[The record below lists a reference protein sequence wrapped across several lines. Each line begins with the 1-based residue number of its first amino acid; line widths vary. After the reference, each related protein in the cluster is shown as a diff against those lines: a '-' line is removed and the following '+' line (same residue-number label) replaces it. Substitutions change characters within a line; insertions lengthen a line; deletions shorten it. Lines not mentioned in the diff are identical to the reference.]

1 MIQSNKAAL
10 PKNNYP
16 KFFQSL
22 RFFLP
27 YRRRIILLIGLE
39 ILSAAFLLAGPYFSK
54 FYIDKAFLNKN
65 MAAFLKITIF
75 GAAVFLVSSVATL
88 TRDII
93 KKKSSS
99 RIKINLA
106 GKFIKHLFSLDLS
119 FFQSHSIGE
128 NFYRIS
134 DIDTISHFIAED
146 IPALVADLFKLTAIF
161 SISLFLDYRLAAA
174 MVILSPFFFL
184 QSFKIRKKL
193 RSLYEELWK
202 SQIKLSKRLQEG
214 LSRILVIKAFS
225 LERLQRYAYMRFLI
239 ENIRL
244 SLKIFRWSTFKSL
257 ATNIFSRLAY
267 GMIALYGGWLI
278 IKGSLSLGTYTAAM
292 LYIGQI
298 GILLE
303 GFASRFEYFMQK
315 TVAVEKFLE
324 IVETTPGI
332 KDSVDAVVI
341 PSLSRDIVFD
351 SVTFGYSA
359 DRPVF
364 RNLNLRIPLG
374 KWVGIAGPSGCGK
387 TTLLNLILRLYEPQ
401 AGRIL
406 IGGYD
411 IRNIKMD
418 SLREKVAIATQEP
431 LLFDLSI
438 RENIAY
444 GLSFLSDEGLYQALE
459 VVRAGGFVKTL
470 AQGIHTNIGENAAI
484 LSQGYKQRIA
494 LARAIVRNPELL
506 LLDEA
511 TSSIDSQSEEGIFRS
526 LRRERAVKSTI
537 VISHRL
543 FSIADAD
550 RIFFLTGTGRVEEG
564 THRELMEKSNEY
576 REFFQA
582 QLQEQAGSLRV

>member
-1 MIQSNKAAL
+1 MPA
-10 PKNNYP
+10 KNGYS
-16 KFFQSL
+16 KFFQRL

-27 YRRRIILLIGLE
+27 YHKRITLLILLE
-39 ILSAAFLLAGPYFSK
+39 IFSATFLLAGPYFSK

-65 MAAFLKITIF
+65 MAAFLKITIL
-75 GAAVFLVSSVATL
+75 GAAVFLTSSLAAL
-88 TRDII
+88 ARDIV

-106 GKFIKHLFSLDLS
+106 GKFIKHLFSLDLN

-128 NFYRIS
+128 NFYRVS
-134 DIDTISHFIAED
+134 DIDTISRFIAED
-146 IPALVADLFKLTAIF
+146 IPELAADSFKLAAIF
-161 SISLFLDYRLAAA
+161 SISIFLDYRLAAV
-174 MVILSPFFFL
+174 MVILSPLFFL
-184 QSFKIRKKL
+184 QSLKIRKKL

-214 LSRILVIKAFS
+214 LSRILVIKSFG
-225 LERLQRYAYMRFLI
+225 LERLQRYAYARLLI

-244 SLKIFRWSTFKSL
+244 SLRVFRWTTFKSL
-257 ATNIFSRLAY
+257 TANIFSRMVYAT
-267 GMIALYGGWLI
+267 IALYGGWLI
-278 IKGSLSLGTYTAAM
+278 IKGRLSLGTYTAAM

-303 GFASRFEYFMQK
+303 RFVSRFEYFMQK

-324 IVETTPGI
+324 ILETAPSI
-332 KDSVDAVVI
+332 KDSVDATVI
-341 PSLSRDIVFD
+341 TSLGQDIVLD

-359 DRPVF
+359 DKPVF
-364 RNLNLRIPLG
+364 KNLSLRIPLG
-374 KWVGIAGPSGCGK
+374 KWVGIVGPSGCGK

-431 LLFDLSI
+431 LLFDFSI

-444 GLSFLSDEGLYQALE
+444 GLSSLSDEGLYQALE
-459 VVRAGGFVKTL
+459 VVRAGEFVKTL

-494 LARAIVRNPELL
+494 LARAIVRKPELL

-511 TSSIDSQSEEGIFRS
+511 TSSIDSQSEEEIFRS

-550 RIFFLTGTGRVEEG
+550 RIFFLTGSGRVEEG